1 MREMSALVRWYQS
14 PSSVKKNVGRGGG
27 INKCQEFFPHFSQG
41 TILKLKESCTFIF
54 KILTRCSSKIMWIS
68 QLSCNIKAEF
78 RKRLNSGVSKANAD
92 TPDGLNVCLIQVALG
107 QNLYYPVA
115 LQHNIRISR
124 ILLAVKLLIDCP
136 L

>member
-1 MREMSALVRWYQS
+1 
-14 PSSVKKNVGRGGG
+14 
-27 INKCQEFFPHFSQG
+27 
-41 TILKLKESCTFIF
+41 
-54 KILTRCSSKIMWIS
+54 MWIS

-78 RKRLNSGVSKANAD
+78 RKRLNSGLSKANAD

-124 ILLAVKLLIDCP
+124 ILLAVKLLFDCP